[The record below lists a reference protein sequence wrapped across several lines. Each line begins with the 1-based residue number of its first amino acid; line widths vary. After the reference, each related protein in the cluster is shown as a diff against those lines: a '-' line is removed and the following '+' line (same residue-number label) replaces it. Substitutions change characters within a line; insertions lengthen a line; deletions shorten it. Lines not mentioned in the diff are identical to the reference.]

1 MLHTLFFVLYS
12 SSFILHPLFFILYS
26 SYFILPAL
34 FFLLYSSSLI
44 LQPSLFN
51 PLFFILY
58 SSSFILHTLFFILY
72 SSILHSSSYPVC
84 RNSMAQMIGR
94 ERLHHGALVYCCFN
108 AGCNWN
114 SSTATN
120 NIQV

>member
-1 MLHTLFFVLYS
+1 M
-12 SSFILHPLFFILYS
+12 
-26 SYFILPAL
+26 
-34 FFLLYSSSLI
+34 LYSSSLI
-44 LQPSLFN
+44 LHPSLFN
-51 PLFFILY
+51 PSFFILY
-58 SSSFILHTLFFILY
+58 SL
-72 SSILHSSSYPVC
+72 SYPVC